1 MNSALRPAVAAV
13 AALVGGYLLYIAADN
28 KSNFQTAFT
37 TFWLGLVLFIGVAW
51 VLLRAY
57 QPGRDEPSSGEVNI
71 REWKFVRFL
80 RYGKEAAP
88 FYLGLRLFLAVE
100 WIEAG
105 LHKVLNYKAPEQ
117 PAHILG
123 VELPFQGILWT
134 QGLNQ
139 GWVGTGASIKSYW
152 ERAAAVSPQG
162 TGPIV
167 YPAYRAFI
175 QYMIDNNWHT
185 WYGPLVAYGE
195 VLIGLGFLFGGLIG
209 FAAFFALLMNF
220 AFMYAGSTS
229 SNPTLVLLQMILI
242 FGWRPAGYWGIDRF
256 LLPMLGTP
264 WSPGHPTKITQQMA
278 SD

>member
-1 MNSALRPAVAAV
+1 MMNSTTRQVAAAV
-13 AALVGGYLLYIAADN
+13 AALAGGYLLYIAADN
-28 KSNFQTAFT
+28 QTNFQTAFT
-37 TFWLGLVLFIGVAW
+37 TFWLGLLLFVGVAW

-57 QPGRDEPSSGEVNI
+57 QPGRDEPSGDEVNI

-88 FYLGLRLFLAVE
+88 FYLGLRLFLAYE

-105 LHKVLNYKAPEQ
+105 LHKVFRYEN
-117 PAHILG
+117 
-123 VELPFQGILWT
+123 GIIYWG
-134 QGLNQ
+134 QMNQ
-139 GWVGTGASIKSYW
+139 GWVGTGASIKAYW
-152 ERAAAVSPQG
+152 ERAAAVTPQG

-167 YPAYRAFI
+167 YPAYRTFI

-220 AFMYAGSTS
+220 AFLYAGSTS
-229 SNPTLVLLQMILI
+229 SNPTMVLLQMILI

-256 LLPMLGTP
+256 LLPLLGTP
-264 WSPGHPTKITQQMA
+264 WSPGHPTTMSQQMA

>member
-1 MNSALRPAVAAV
+1 MMNSMTRQAVAAV
-13 AALVGGYLLYIAADN
+13 AALAGGYLLYIAADN

-37 TFWLGLVLFIGVAW
+37 TFWIGLLLFIGVAW
-51 VLLRAY
+51 ILLRAY
-57 QPGRDEPSSGEVNI
+57 QPGRDEPSPSEVDI

-88 FYLGLRLFLAVE
+88 FYLGLRLFLAYE

-105 LHKVLNYKAPEQ
+105 LHKIFRYDSAKDIIYWGQWNE
-117 PAHILG
+117 
-123 VELPFQGILWT
+123 
-134 QGLNQ
+134 
-139 GWVGTGASIKSYW
+139 GWLITGASIKGYW
-152 ERAAAVSPQG
+152 ERAVTVSPQG

-175 QYMIDNNWHT
+175 QYMLDNNWHT
-185 WYGPLVAYGE
+185 WYGPAIAWGE
-195 VLIGLGFLFGGLIG
+195 LLIGLGFLFGGLIG

-220 AFMYAGSTS
+220 AFLYAGSTS
-229 SNPTLVLLQMILI
+229 SNPTLVVLQMILI
-242 FGWRPAGYWGIDRF
+242 FGWRPAGYWGVDRF

-264 WSPGHPTKITQQMA
+264 WRPGHSSRMTQQMA